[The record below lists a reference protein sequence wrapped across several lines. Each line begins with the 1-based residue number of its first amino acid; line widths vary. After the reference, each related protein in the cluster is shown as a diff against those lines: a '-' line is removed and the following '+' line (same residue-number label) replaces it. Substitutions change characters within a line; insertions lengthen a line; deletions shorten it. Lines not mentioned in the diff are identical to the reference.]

1 MSSVVHVLWNYHHS
15 ISSAIYPI
23 ILLLTLHYDTTSSTS
38 VCVYNNNIIITINII
53 GMQEAEV
60 PEMMKPRQ
68 ADGVEQEESLI
79 IKI

>member
-1 MSSVVHVLWNYHHS
+1 M
-15 ISSAIYPI
+15 IP
-23 ILLLTLHYDTTSSTS
+23 LLLL
-38 VCVYNNNIIITINII
+38 CVYNNNIIITINII
-53 GMQEAEV
+53 GMQEAEM

>member
-1 MSSVVHVLWNYHHS
+1 MSSVLHVLWNYHHS

-23 ILLLTLHYDTTSSTS
+23 ILLLTLHYDTTSSS

-60 PEMMKPRQ
+60 PEMMKPQQ